1 MIAELDLHG
10 VFVPA
15 LLAWALIAIPVT
27 ALLKR
32 TLERLG
38 AYRLAWQR
46 SLVDLA
52 LFVIV
57 LGGVTALSQWIS
69 P

>member
-10 VFVPA
+10 VFIPA
-15 LLAWALIAIPVT
+15 LLAWTFVALPLT

-32 TLERLG
+32 TFERLG
-38 AYRLAWQR
+38 AYRLVWHR
-46 SLVDLA
+46 SLVDLS
-52 LFVIV
+52 LFVIM

-69 P
+69 L

>member
-1 MIAELDLHG
+1 MIAELDVHG

-15 LLAWALIAIPVT
+15 LVAWAVIALPLT

-32 TLERLG
+32 VLSGLG
-38 AYRLAWQR
+38 AYRLVWHR
-46 SLVDLA
+46 PLVDLA
-52 LFVIV
+52 LFIIM
-57 LGGVTALSQWIS
+57 LGGVTAFSEWIT